1 MITNATVS
9 FAFQL
14 LYHATNIFRTQHFVR
29 HDKVREEISKK
40 VRALKVLKSHL
51 LKELDILMETKK
63 ELRQT
68 AERLAER
75 YEDINDKQKE
85 LAHR

>member
-1 MITNATVS
+1 MFFFV
-9 FAFQL
+9 FQL

-40 VRALKVLKSHL
+40 VRALKALKSHL
-51 LKELDILMETKK
+51 LKELDTLMETKK

-85 LAHR
+85 LARR